1 MKRYEDIDLEFK
13 EAYVSDTKKEIIAFA
28 NTEGGV
34 LYIGIQKDGTVVGV
48 DNVDDVML
56 QVASSR

>member
-13 EAYVSDTKKEIIAFA
+13 EAYVSDIKKEIIAFA

-56 QVASSR
+56 QMA